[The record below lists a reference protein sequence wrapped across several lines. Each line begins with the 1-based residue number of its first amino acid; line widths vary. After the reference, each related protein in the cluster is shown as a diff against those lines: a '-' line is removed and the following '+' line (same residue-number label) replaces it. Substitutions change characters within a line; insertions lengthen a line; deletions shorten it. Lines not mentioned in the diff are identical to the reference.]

1 MRVLG
6 SECVM
11 RSIKAY
17 QVELCNY
24 ILIMSYPLFGWGCI
38 PIVSQIYETAS
49 RCESYCVI
57 LIHRKRRAYLKVG
70 AMNERNIKL
79 TPDGARK
86 LSDAL
91 MRRRIELGIRSARML
106 GEQTGLDYRTI
117 TAIEGRRRDTITRNT
132 LAVMEMKLNWPSGYL
147 LKLLES
153 ADIPNQSVEIKVPG
167 DASPESVAKARQVAQ
182 AAFNATLK
190 ELENNI

>member
-1 MRVLG
+1 
-6 SECVM
+6 
-11 RSIKAY
+11 
-17 QVELCNY
+17 
-24 ILIMSYPLFGWGCI
+24 
-38 PIVSQIYETAS
+38 
-49 RCESYCVI
+49 
-57 LIHRKRRAYLKVG
+57 
-70 AMNERNIKL
+70 MNERNIKL

-86 LSDAL
+86 LADAL

-132 LAVMEMKLNWPSGYL
+132 LAIMEMKLNWPSGYL

-190 ELENNI
+190 ELENGI